1 MPTLSSHDLQT
12 ELIASVRFTLR
23 ALEGTKKPHSTPR
36 ALSMEPRMA
45 PRTPPADRMGL
56 ASHPPI
62 SPVLSQSQFLFSHR
76 LAPSLS

>member
-45 PRTPPADRMGL
+45 PQNTSSGPHGFG
-56 ASHPPI
+56 
-62 SPVLSQSQFLFSHR
+62 V
-76 LAPSLS
+76 PSSY